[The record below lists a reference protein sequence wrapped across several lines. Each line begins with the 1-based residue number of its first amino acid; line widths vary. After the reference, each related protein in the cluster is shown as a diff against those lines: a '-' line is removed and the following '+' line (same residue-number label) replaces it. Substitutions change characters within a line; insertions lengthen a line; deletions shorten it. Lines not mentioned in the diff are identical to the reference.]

1 MYERVM
7 KLLDIDEKSVLN
19 HLVVQKD
26 IMILSK
32 IFGMNWVNKREKN
45 HNVVVDSNVNE

>member
-7 KLLDIDEKSVLN
+7 KLLDTDEKLVLN

-32 IFGMNWVNKREKN
+32 IFGMN
-45 HNVVVDSNVNE
+45 